1 LKRYPFDAA
10 GGKRYKRKARS
21 RAGGAGC
28 AQNKKIKIAMRLSW
42 FITDLHC
49 FFYSNLTK
57 MERIM
62 SAIYQHVGI
71 PITTKKEGMMYWDN
85 LKCWS
90 NKSVDEYDYKIEYLK
105 FEEGSPIPE
114 IIHRNPHVAYLV
126 DDMEKYL
133 KDADQ
138 VIFEPTEI
146 APNFRIAFVIKDGA
160 IIELDENTAPK

>member
-1 LKRYPFDAA
+1 
-10 GGKRYKRKARS
+10 
-21 RAGGAGC
+21 
-28 AQNKKIKIAMRLSW
+28 
-42 FITDLHC
+42 
-49 FFYSNLTK
+49 
-57 MERIM
+57 M

-71 PITTKKEGMMYWDN
+71 PVTNKKEGMTVYWEN

-114 IIHRNPHVAYLV
+114 ILHKLPHVAYLV

-160 IIELDENTAPK
+160 IFELDENTALN

>member
-1 LKRYPFDAA
+1 
-10 GGKRYKRKARS
+10 
-21 RAGGAGC
+21 
-28 AQNKKIKIAMRLSW
+28 
-42 FITDLHC
+42 
-49 FFYSNLTK
+49 
-57 MERIM
+57 MEGTM